1 MIRAVIDTN
10 VLVAA
15 LRSRKGASN
24 KLVAAAAKARF
35 LPVLSVPLYC
45 EYLDVLGRAD
55 MVPSSAKR
63 IEEFCLSLVSISHLQ
78 DIYFLWRPLLPDPK
92 DDMILELA
100 VAAEASHIVT
110 FNSGDFRPAA
120 AFGVQTASPAAFL
133 SLL

>member
-15 LRSRKGASN
+15 LRSRRGASN
-24 KLVAAAAKARF
+24 KVVAAAAKARF

-45 EYLDVLGRAD
+45 EYLDVLGRSG
-55 MVPSSAKR
+55 MVPFSAKR
-63 IEEFCLSLVSISHLQ
+63 TEQFCLSLVAISHLQ
-78 DIYFLWRPLLPDPK
+78 DIYFLWRPLLSDPK

-100 VAAEASHIVT
+100 VAADASYIVT
-110 FNSGDFRPAA
+110 FNLGDFRPAA
-120 AFGVQTASPAAFL
+120 AFGVQAASPAAFL